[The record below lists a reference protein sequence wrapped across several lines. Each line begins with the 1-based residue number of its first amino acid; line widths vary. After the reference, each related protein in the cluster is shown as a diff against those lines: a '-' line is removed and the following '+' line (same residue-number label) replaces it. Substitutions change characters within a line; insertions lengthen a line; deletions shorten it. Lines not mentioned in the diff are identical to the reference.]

1 MDMSLHPFVQPC
13 LGLKGEFMPDFFPW
27 SSQKLLLALFL
38 HFIFDTI
45 SSFIVLFGHCD
56 FPSLLIA
63 L

>member
-1 MDMSLHPFVQPC
+1 
-13 LGLKGEFMPDFFPW
+13 MPDFFPW